1 VTEAPRFFYD
11 DSMEWFEVETSR
23 ASEVLQYVPGSA
35 IVGAGEDG
43 PVLRVPWDTHSCE
56 VMAQLRVAHLPPMLR
71 DYNWPGKFTPM
82 PHQMRIAGALSTHR
96 RFFCLADLGVGK
108 TISSLWAADWLME
121 QGLVKQVL
129 IVAPLSIM
137 RTAWQKE
144 LNTHLPH
151 RSVTVLYHSDPL
163 VRRRK
168 ATSLADFHIVNYS
181 GIEIVYEEAMLNNYD
196 LIIIDE
202 MTAYKKHGTRRWKFI
217 RPLVE
222 RAERVWA
229 LTGTP
234 SVQYPLDAYGQV
246 KLMFQDW
253 DMTETRFKLMTMVQH
268 SKYRWVPLD
277 NATETVREVIQPAMT
292 IKKRDVLLDLPPMTF
307 STREVNLSVEQKRLM
322 KELRREAQVQSACGA
337 QISAV
342 HAASLRTKLLQI
354 ASGVVYDD
362 QQVPIDIDCKE
373 RVAELLDIVA
383 QVRSGDDG
391 QGPPSHKVL
400 ICCQFVHTVGRVHAE
415 LQKAGFNFAVMHG
428 GVPLKQRERI
438 IDSMQTTREYDGIV
452 CQPEVMSHGITL
464 TSATATVFWT
474 PLDKAEVALQV
485 QGRTDRPGQRFP
497 TQIIRVC
504 GCAAEA
510 LLYERLDMRIDFHHE
525 LIKQYGEFVEA
536 L

>member
-1 VTEAPRFFYD
+1 MAEPPKFFYD
-11 DSMEWFEVETSR
+11 DTYSFFEVETSQ
-23 ASEVLQYVPGSA
+23 AEKVLEYVPGSA
-35 IVGAGEDG
+35 IVGQGEEW
-43 PVLRVPWDTHSCE
+43 PVLRVPWDSHSCE
-56 VMAQLRVAHLPPMLR
+56 VLAQLRAPHLPTILR
-71 DYNWPGKFTPM
+71 DYDWPGKFSPM

-108 TISSLWAADWLME
+108 TISSLWAADWLIS

-129 IVAPLSIM
+129 IICPLSIM

-151 RSVTVLYHSDPL
+151 RSVTVLYHTDPL

-181 GIEIVYEEAMLNNYD
+181 GLEIVFDEAMANKYD
-196 LIIIDE
+196 LVIIDE
-202 MTAYKKHGTRRWKFI
+202 MTALKKYGTRRWKFH
-217 RPLVE
+217 
-222 RAERVWA
+222 RALLAQTERVWA

-246 KLMFQDW
+246 KIMFQDW
-253 DMTETRFKLMTMVQH
+253 PMTETAFKSATMVQH
-268 SKYRWVPLD
+268 SKYRWVPMD
-277 NATETVREVIQPAMT
+277 TAVATVYEALQPAMT
-292 IKKRDVLLDLPPMTF
+292 IKKRDVLTDLPPMTF
-307 STREVNLSVEQKRLM
+307 STREVELSAEQKRLM
-322 KELRREAQVQSACGA
+322 KELRKTAMVESQCGA
-337 QISAV
+337 TVSAV
-342 HAASLRTKLLQI
+342 HAAALRVKILQI

-362 QQVPIDIDCKE
+362 NQKPVDVDCKARME
-373 RVAELLDIVA
+373 ELLAIVE
-383 QVRSGDDG
+383 QVRAGDDG
-391 QGPPSHKVL
+391 VGTPSHKVL
-400 ICCQFVHTVGRVHAE
+400 VCCQFTHTVARVHKA
-415 LQKAGFNFAVMHG
+415 LQAAGYNFAVMHG
-428 GVPLKQRERI
+428 GVSLKERERI
-438 IDSMQTTREYDGIV
+438 VDSMQTTREYDGIV

-497 TQIIRVC
+497 TQIIRIS

-510 LLYERLDMRIDFHHE
+510 LLYERLDMRTDFHKDV
-525 LIKQYGEFVEA
+525 IDSYSEFVES